1 MFNIKSL
8 GNIFPNRL
16 IWSSFCTFG
25 KYKMDEKSKIFL
37 LFSCMDSRYKDSSQ
51 VLTVDQ
57 NNNENAHSGS
67 QSQIHANSH
76 ANGNNWKSE
85 QRTIQTS

>member
-16 IWSSFCTFG
+16 SSFCTFG
-25 KYKMDEKSKIFL
+25 KYKMDEKSKIYLF
-37 LFSCMDSRYKDSSQ
+37 FSCMDSRYKDSSQ

-57 NNNENAHSGS
+57 NNTVTRKTGKHLMTGKRRKTPK
-67 QSQIHANSH
+67 IRR
-76 ANGNNWKSE
+76 K
-85 QRTIQTS
+85 TL